1 MRMIPKDEHIAA
13 EMAIRKKRREYE
25 YNSKVAAL
33 LLGDEKKKQYEKQQE
48 IKRKKTDDALLI
60 AFRNGILIAGLCII
74 WDVVTNGFRW
84 TWY

>member
-1 MRMIPKDEHIAA
+1 MRMIPRDERIAA
-13 EMAIRKKRREYE
+13 EMAIRDKQREHA

-33 LLGDEKKKQYEKQQE
+33 LLDEAKEKQKE
-48 IKRKKTDDALLI
+48 IERKKTDDILLI
-60 AFRNGILIAGLCII
+60 AIRNGVLIAGLCII